1 MNKYILIIA
10 LLLMSVLSHAQ
21 ISNCPSL
28 QVPDHTP
35 MRNSTCAAI
44 DKMMYRVTT
53 KENKKNYTPQYPPEL
68 NNLENK
74 IVELPGYLVPLTS
87 GRNHKTFLLSVLP
100 VTQCQFCGTNGIPP
114 MVEIFM
120 KKGAVKFTEDPIK
133 IKGKMKFNPEPLQG
147 NAEIQIFDAE
157 LIN

>member
-1 MNKYILIIA
+1 MNKYILILS
-10 LLLMSVLSHAQ
+10 LLFVSVLSNAQ
-21 ISNCPSL
+21 IGNYPSQ

-35 MRNSTCAAI
+35 MMNNTWEAI
-44 DKMMYRVTT
+44 DKMMYKVTT
-53 KENKKNYTPQYPPEL
+53 KDNKKVYTPYYPPEL
-68 NNLENK
+68 KKLENK

-87 GRNHKTFLLSVLP
+87 GRNHKTFMLSVLP

-120 KKGAVKFTEDPIK
+120 KKGTVKFTDDPIK
-133 IKGKMKFNPEPLQG
+133 VKGMMKFNPEPLQG